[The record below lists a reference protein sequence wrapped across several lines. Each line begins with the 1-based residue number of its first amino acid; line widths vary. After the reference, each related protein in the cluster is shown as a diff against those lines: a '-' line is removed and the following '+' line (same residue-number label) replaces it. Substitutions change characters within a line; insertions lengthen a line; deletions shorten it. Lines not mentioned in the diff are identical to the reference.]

1 VSAASADAGS
11 VGTAGGTRGG
21 GTGGGGRYDA
31 WVGSTELVA
40 DELAHGPAVRL
51 AATLDLGLPAP
62 GAGEPLPPLWHW
74 LAFLPAAPRSGLG
87 PDGHPARG
95 GFLPPVELPR
105 RMFAGGR
112 LSFPNP
118 LLAGR
123 PAVRRGE
130 VVGVKERSGRSGDLV
145 IVTVRYEVVQD
156 GVVCVVD
163 EQDLVYRG
171 DGPPAVESP
180 AAPARPAADDPETA
194 TPWQRIVPTDP
205 VLLFRFS
212 ALTFNAHRIHYDEA
226 YARDAEGYPGL
237 VVHGPLTA
245 ILLAELVREHEARP
259 LASFSFRAVAPLFG
273 GAAVHLHGAPSAD
286 GASVVLEARR
296 PDGTVAMTATAELAT
311 R

>member
-1 VSAASADAGS
+1 VS
-11 VGTAGGTRGG
+11 
-21 GTGGGGRYDA
+21 GGRYDG

-51 AATLDLGLPAP
+51 AATLDHGLPVP

-87 PDGHPARG
+87 ADGPPARG

-112 LSFPNP
+112 LAFPAP

-156 GVVCVVD
+156 GSPCVVE

-171 DGPPAVESP
+171 DGPTGGAAGGPSGPEPA
-180 AAPARPAADDPETA
+180 A
-194 TPWQRIVPTDP
+194 TPWHRVVPTDP

-212 ALTFNAHRIHYDEA
+212 ALTFNAHRIHYDAA
-226 YARDAEGYPGL
+226 YAREEEGYPGL

-259 LASFSFRAVAPLFG
+259 LASFEFRAVAPLFG
-273 GAAVHLHGAPSAD
+273 GDDVHLHGTPSPD
-286 GASVVLEARR
+286 GDAVALEARR
-296 PDGTVAMTATAELAT
+296 PDGTVAMTATATLA
-311 R
+311 

>member
-1 VSAASADAGS
+1 VTTGDARSRGAAAD
-11 VGTAGGTRGG
+11 R
-21 GTGGGGRYDA
+21 TGAGRYDA

-51 AATLDLGLPAP
+51 AATLDLGLAAP

-87 PDGHPARG
+87 SDGHPARG

-118 LLAGR
+118 LLAGH

-130 VVGVKERSGRSGDLV
+130 VVDVKERSGRSGDLV

-171 DGPPAVESP
+171 DGPPSAEPAPPAV
-180 AAPARPAADDPETA
+180 APSATAGPDAA
-194 TPWQRIVPTDP
+194 TPWQRVVPTDP

-212 ALTFNAHRIHYDEA
+212 ALTFNAHRIHYDET
-226 YARDAEGYPGL
+226 YAREAEGYPGL

-273 GAAVHLHGAPSAD
+273 GADVHLHGTPSAD
-286 GASVVLEARR
+286 GASVALEARR

>member
-1 VSAASADAGS
+1 MTAPSDGSGAA
-11 VGTAGGTRGG
+11 
-21 GTGGGGRYDA
+21 GRYA
-31 WVGSTELVA
+31 SWVGSTELVA

-51 AATLDLGLPAP
+51 AATLDLGLAAP

-112 LSFPNP
+112 LTFPNP

-130 VVGVKERSGRSGDLV
+130 VVGIKERSGRSGDLV

-171 DGPPAVESP
+171 DAPTAERPPVALVQPEADEPVE
-180 AAPARPAADDPETA
+180 A
-194 TPWQRIVPTDP
+194 TPWQRVVPTDP

-212 ALTFNAHRIHYDEA
+212 ALTFNAHRIHYDEV
-226 YARDAEGYPGL
+226 YAREVEGYPGL

-245 ILLAELVREHEARP
+245 ILLAELVREHEARA

-273 GAAVHLHGAPSAD
+273 GSAVHLHGVPSAD
-286 GASVVLEARR
+286 GTSVELVARR
-296 PDGTVAMTATAELAT
+296 PDGTVAMTATADLA